1 MENSQ
6 EVMEV
11 EEIPM
16 PPTPTEPTPEQT
28 ESWQKAQAALKKVGA
43 STSQGSSAGTNP
55 SYYNW
60 GMVQSVYPYGQYPPM
75 AYDYA
80 AHQQFYSQQY
90 VQTSRPGV
98 RVRGENQMRQMRPR
112 MQTANMRMP
121 RFNQQQPQ
129 RQFRPIQLVGGT
141 GSTDVSGV
149 INYPETVRKYIERAY
164 LALENQE
171 DKPKLENYLRQR
183 VEPLLKSGAIM
194 AVNWDAE
201 PLPHEVNFQ
210 LKQTWTPVSK
220 TNESTF
226 TPISSTAPRLGKFPK
241 PKNKSLEKRHHDESS
256 SGSSWLIDDRDGEAS
271 TRERSRS
278 PLTTPE
284 KS

>member
-16 PPTPTEPTPEQT
+16 PPTPTGSTEPTPEQT

-112 MQTANMRMP
+112 MQTANMR
-121 RFNQQQPQ
+121 
-129 RQFRPIQLVGGT
+129 
-141 GSTDVSGV
+141 STK
-149 INYPETVRKYIERAY
+149 I
-164 LALENQE
+164 
-171 DKPKLENYLRQR
+171 
-183 VEPLLKSGAIM
+183 LKM
-194 AVNWDAE
+194 
-201 PLPHEVNFQ
+201 
-210 LKQTWTPVSK
+210 
-220 TNESTF
+220 
-226 TPISSTAPRLGKFPK
+226 
-241 PKNKSLEKRHHDESS
+241 KN
-256 SGSSWLIDDRDGEAS
+256 LIFAQG
-271 TRERSRS
+271 
-278 PLTTPE
+278 
-284 KS
+284 